1 MTAPETTPLSPGSA
15 PARPPRLLFL
25 DGIRALAAVY
35 VVLHHAW
42 LAAYVSFPRNAGPS
56 ALSWLVYGQMAVAV
70 FIVVSGFSLS
80 LATIGAG
87 DRLVGGTRRFIR
99 RRAWRILP
107 AYWAALAF
115 SVIVLG
121 TLIHHKTG
129 EAVSLKAIV
138 VHGFLLQDIFGSVS
152 PNGAFWS
159 IAVEWQIY
167 FLFPLLIWG
176 VRRKGP
182 VATALATTAV
192 VVASYLLGTNIPA
205 FSRVLH
211 LTPQFLALFAFGMVS
226 ARVVGGNSERWRAL
240 PWGLIA
246 GACTIAMFLVVN
258 LFGSVTIVKQY
269 FWVDIGVG
277 VTVACIIAALADGKA
292 KPLRGIL
299 EWRPI
304 VFMGMFSYSLYL
316 THVPVLRV
324 VELYVVNPRH
334 LSPNGSFFLSVLI
347 GLPSALVFAYCFFR
361 LFERPFLGK
370 RSIRALFYRRTRP
383 ATV

>member
-1 MTAPETTPLSPGSA
+1 
-15 PARPPRLLFL
+15 
-25 DGIRALAAVY
+25 
-35 VVLHHAW
+35 
-42 LAAYVSFPRNAGPS
+42 VSFPKNAGPS
-56 ALSWLVYGQMAVAV
+56 ALSWLVYGQMAVAI

-87 DRLVGGTRRFIR
+87 DRLVGGARRFIR

-115 SVIVLG
+115 SVIILA

-129 EAVSLKAIV
+129 ETVSFKAIV
-138 VHGFLLQDIFGSVS
+138 VHGLLLQDIFGSVS

-167 FLFPLLIWG
+167 FLFPLLLWG
-176 VRRKGP
+176 IRKKGP
-182 VATALATTAV
+182 IFTTVATTAI
-192 VVASYLLGTNIPA
+192 VVASYLLATNVHA
-205 FSRVLH
+205 FSKILH
-211 LTPQFLALFAFGMVS
+211 LTPQFLALFAFGMLA
-226 ARVVGGNSERWRAL
+226 ARIVGGSSERWRAL

-246 GACTIAMFLVVN
+246 GGTTLAMFLVIN

-269 FWVDIGVG
+269 FWVDLGVG
-277 VTVACIIAALADGKA
+277 ITVACVIAALADGKA
-292 KPLRGIL
+292 KPLRAVL

-304 VFMGMFSYSLYL
+304 VFFGMFSYSLYL

-324 VELYVVNPRH
+324 VELYIVHPQNHTPT
-334 LSPNGSFFLSVLI
+334 NTFFLLVLV
-347 GLPSALVFAYCFFR
+347 GLPAALAFAYFFFR

-370 RSIRALFYRRTRP
+370 RSIRALFDQLRRP
-383 ATV
+383 SKI